1 MRHGVCARRKF
12 CGDVFSDFGCL
23 TRVPATLRF
32 WSIMSPQ
39 KPQTALAEGTE
50 WHRTILIV
58 CSIVLFQGVA
68 VVWGKSHVYEQSAG

>member
-1 MRHGVCARRKF
+1 MCAPKVLWR
-12 CGDVFSDFGCL
+12 CVQ
-23 TRVPATLRF
+23 RF
-32 WSIMSPQ
+32 WLFDQSAGDFEILVNVAA
-39 KPQTALAEGTE
+39 KTTQTALAEGTE